1 MKLRTSCLA
10 CRKHTNNVGSR
21 KTIMINKAI
30 RDKSKCAICNNEK
43 SRFMKLNHSKKKWP
57 VIL

>member
-1 MKLRTSCLA
+1 MRTYYFP

-21 KTIMINKAI
+21 KTIMINAAI
-30 RDKSKCAICNNEK
+30 KQKSKCAICNNKK
-43 SRFMKLNHSKKKWP
+43 SRFMKLNHSKKKLS